1 MSQVDPTLKAR
12 DDGPLV
18 HHDGF
23 GGLVRHGGWDEQAIS
38 TFRLAAQAF
47 EDGRFEDAAD
57 LARYTVEEAVEG
69 HEIYGMGIESVPEY
83 MRAHGVDDAVI
94 EDEVRQIKAL
104 LDMPD
109 GTPFDPEAGWQ
120 AYRDLID
127 RFVALCRAGGGA
139 EGLDLLETA
148 RVTWL
153 QFHDRKCDWLCGLFA
168 AVARHL
174 GEEHTIVIW
183 DELMGSMYP
192 AYARFDIDKRPW
204 ADSLDEM
211 LHMAVFALRGHL
223 SGPGRMGDVNIVE
236 EADRWRIEFDPCGS
250 GGRTMRPDPDQN
262 LAARIEP
269 PFNHAIAEE
278 EHDWAWNRKG
288 VCLYCTH
295 CCQLGQR
302 KPIQLLGYPARVIE
316 PPVWPSDDPN
326 PKCAWI
332 VYKDPTKVPERYY
345 REVGEEKPDEFG
357 MAATQQRRA
366 AEEQG

>member
-1 MSQVDPTLKAR
+1 
-12 DDGPLV
+12 
-18 HHDGF
+18 
-23 GGLVRHGGWDEQAIS
+23 
-38 TFRLAAQAF
+38 
-47 EDGRFEDAAD
+47 
-57 LARYTVEEAVEG
+57 
-69 HEIYGMGIESVPEY
+69 
-83 MRAHGVDDAVI
+83 
-94 EDEVRQIKAL
+94 
-104 LDMPD
+104 
-109 GTPFDPEAGWQ
+109 
-120 AYRDLID
+120 
-127 RFVALCRAGGGA
+127 
-139 EGLDLLETA
+139 
-148 RVTWL
+148 
-153 QFHDRKCDWLCGLFA
+153 
-168 AVARHL
+168 
-174 GEEHTIVIW
+174 
-183 DELMGSMYP
+183 MGSMYS

-236 EADRWRIEFDPCGS
+236 EEDRWRIEFDPCGS

-269 PFNHAIAEE
+269 PFNQAIAEE

-332 VYKDPTKVPERYY
+332 IYKDPTKVPERYY

-357 MAATQQRRA
+357 MAATQRRRA